1 MVRQR
6 AHGVNA
12 AEAPCS
18 RCGATPETGQREGCP
33 ECEGILPAAARPD
46 RSRRR
51 ERAEDVLVKVAMGS
65 AFVAYLI
72 LCVVA
77 MLVMVR

>member
-1 MVRQR
+1 MV
-6 AHGVNA
+6 
-12 AEAPCS
+12 
-18 RCGATPETGQREGCP
+18 
-33 ECEGILPAAARPD
+33 
-46 RSRRR
+46 SRRR
-51 ERAEDVLVKVAMGS
+51 ERAEDVLVKVAMGA

>member
-1 MVRQR
+1 MV
-6 AHGVNA
+6 
-12 AEAPCS
+12 
-18 RCGATPETGQREGCP
+18 
-33 ECEGILPAAARPD
+33 
-46 RSRRR
+46 SRRR